1 MKKLSF
7 AVKTNMNK
15 PPRIHVQSADKK
27 ITYGAFQAND
37 CSEFMNWDQLSPE
50 ETIELKQYMN
60 NLNAIEHYFSTK
72 ALSEQKDFRIRLPGS
87 FIEAITE
94 ISLLC
99 MEEEINLNVYDAM
112 ISAAIQQ
119 LKIKTAS
126 LSDEKKQRALMVLQ
140 QIGLSENKKPDV
152 SLKVQAV
159 FSELLSVY
167 NKVEKLHQKSLSL
180 FGKDKS
186 IAPLTI
192 EEIAKG
198 RLSSPRWQ
206 VACAVDILLEEKPDV
221 IQKLLS
227 NEDILFLWANPLLKN
242 QVPIN
247 ELLVKIDVLHD
258 SEKLKNKLDSM
269 NYE

>member
-7 AVKTNMNK
+7 AVKANMNK

-37 CSEFMNWDQLSPE
+37 CSEFVNWDQLSPE

-72 ALSEQKDFRIRLPGS
+72 ALGEQKDFRIRLPGS
-87 FIEAITE
+87 FIQAISE

-99 MEEEINLNVYDAM
+99 IEEEINLDVYGAM

-119 LKIKTAS
+119 LKVKTVS
-126 LSDEKKQRALMVLQ
+126 LSDEKKQQALMVLQ
-140 QIGLSENKKPDV
+140 QIGLSENKKPDL
-152 SLKVQAV
+152 SLKIQAV

-167 NKVEKLHQKSLSL
+167 NKVEKLHQKALTL

-186 IAPLTI
+186 IASLTI

-198 RLSSPRWQ
+198 RLSTPRWQ
-206 VACAVDILLEEKPDV
+206 VACALDILLEEKPDT

-227 NEDILFLWANPLLKN
+227 NEDFLFLWANPLLKN
-242 QVPIN
+242 QIPIK
-247 ELLVKIDVLHD
+247 ELLVKLEGLQD

-269 NYE
+269 NHQ